1 MRSVYAPLWLAV
13 FAAFGCGSSGIPK
26 VPPTLSVS
34 PNCPVVKVLLGE
46 ADKVEITGEVEFVAV
61 CGGKRQKF
69 RGGQKVVASAKEGN
83 VVLGSLTG
91 ERVVVEGAFDGTLKV
106 FGLHWRGKLVLVAAG
121 VKVRVIN
128 EVAVESYLV
137 GVVGREMGAGFS
149 PEALAAQAI
158 AARTYALWMMRRRR
172 NRQFHLTRRPNTQA
186 YGGVEAESPSVR
198 QAVRATSGLVLTYK
212 GKIFPAFYHAI
223 CGGMTSSAAFVFGS
237 PVYGTTPD
245 GDGPLDG
252 GVICTFCDET
262 APPHRLHWTLLLTQN
277 DAVNLLE
284 KAGHR
289 VGQVNDIIP
298 TDSDSAQRHRTVIFR
313 TDKGDI
319 KMSTATL
326 RRLLSYRLHSSLF
339 SVRKKG
345 KDFVITGRGW
355 GHGVGLCQWG
365 AEGMA
370 RLTYSC
376 AQILQTYYPNS
387 KLKRLW

>member
-1 MRSVYAPLWLAV
+1 MWLLLFGV
-13 FAAFGCGSSGIPK
+13 LGCGSSGIPRI
-26 VPPTLSVS
+26 PPALSVR
-34 PNCPVVKVLLGE
+34 PCCPVVRVLLGE
-46 ADKVEITGEVEFVAV
+46 AEKVEITGEVEFAAV
-61 CGGKRQKF
+61 CGRKRQKF
-69 RGGQKVVASAKEGN
+69 SGGQKVVAFVKDGN
-83 VVLGSLTG
+83 VVVGNLTG
-91 ERVVVEGAFDGTLKV
+91 QRIVLEGAFDGTLKV
-106 FGLHWRGKLVLVAAG
+106 FGLHWRGRLILLPAG
-121 VKVRVIN
+121 EKVRVIN

-137 GVVGREMGAGFS
+137 GVVGSEMGAGFS

-158 AARTYALWMMRRRR
+158 AARTYALWMMQRRK
-172 NRQFHLTRRPNTQA
+172 NRQFHLTRRPDTQA
-186 YGGVEAESPSVR
+186 YGGVEAESPKVR
-198 QAVRATSGLVLTYK
+198 QAVRATAGFVLTYK

-223 CGGMTSSAAFVFGS
+223 CGGMTSSAAFVFGNH
-237 PVYGTTPD
+237 VYGTTPD

-262 APPHRLHWTLLLTQN
+262 APPHRRNWSLLLTQS
-277 DAVNLLE
+277 DAVSLLR
-284 KAGHR
+284 KVGHS

-298 TDSDSAQRHRTVIFR
+298 ADSDSAQRHRAVIFR

-326 RRLLSYRLHSSLF
+326 RRLLSYRLHSCLF
-339 SVRKKG
+339 SVCKKG
-345 KDFVITGRGW
+345 KDFLITGRGW

-370 RLTYSC
+370 RLSYSC

>member
-1 MRSVYAPLWLAV
+1 M
-13 FAAFGCGSSGIPK
+13 
-26 VPPTLSVS
+26 
-34 PNCPVVKVLLGE
+34 KVLLGE
-46 ADKVEITGEVEFVAV
+46 ADKVEITGEVEFVAIS
-61 CGGKRQKF
+61 GGKHQKF
-69 RGGQKVVASAKEGN
+69 RGGQKVVASVKEGN
-83 VVLGSLTG
+83 VVFGNLTG
-91 ERVVVEGAFDGTLKV
+91 KRVVLEGAFDGTLKV
-106 FGLHWRGKLVLVAAG
+106 FGLHWRGKLVLLAAEG
-121 VKVRVIN
+121 KVRVIN

-172 NRQFHLTRRPNTQA
+172 NRQFHLTCRPNTQA

-237 PVYGTTPD
+237 PVYGTTPN

-277 DAVNLLE
+277 EAVNLLE

-289 VGQVNDIIP
+289 VGRVNDIVP
-298 TDSDSAQRHRTVIFR
+298 TDSDSAQRHRAVIFR

-319 KMSTATL
+319 KMPTTTL
-326 RRLLSYRLHSSLF
+326 RRLLSYRLHSCLF
-339 SVRKKG
+339 SIRRKG
-345 KDFVITGRGW
+345 KDFLITGRGW